1 MLKTTLSKS
10 SFLYEGNTIA
20 FSCFTFYCL
29 VWFFNWN
36 KVHLHSKLYVSCR
49 ILSVVILNF
58 NLRIILFFFDNF
70 RAFTLLH
77 RLQITISNKLYRCMT
92 LKYFFYHQIFFQ
104 DSAQTEKLTVFSN
117 PKYTACTFWN
127 TEHEHFEI
135 LSMKLNCKYWECMD
149 WNPRNT
155 DVPASVF
162 RRYCDTFLQL
172 PCSLFYN
179 DLRILKSI
187 IPYLPSSLY
196 FWLLYA
202 NLRVLLC
209 TNFI

>member
-36 KVHLHSKLYVSCR
+36 KVHLQSKLYVSCR

-58 NLRIILFFFDNF
+58 NLRIILFFCDNF

-92 LKYFFYHQIFFQ
+92 LKYFFTIKYFFKIVHKLKNLQ
-104 DSAQTEKLTVFSN
+104 CSQTL
-117 PKYTACTFWN
+117 N
-127 TEHEHFEI
+127 TQHEHFEI
-135 LSMKLNCKYWECMD
+135 LSMNILKYWA
-149 WNPRNT
+149 WN
-155 DVPASVF
+155 
-162 RRYCDTFLQL
+162 
-172 PCSLFYN
+172 
-179 DLRILKSI
+179 
-187 IPYLPSSLY
+187 
-196 FWLLYA
+196 
-202 NLRVLLC
+202 
-209 TNFI
+209 

>member
-104 DSAQTEKLTVFSN
+104 DSAQTEILTVFSN
-117 PKYTACTFWN
+117 PKYTAWTFWN

-162 RRYCDTFLQL
+162 RRYCDT
-172 PCSLFYN
+172 YHWN
-179 DLRILKSI
+179 WKVI
-187 IPYLPSSLY
+187 ICCRLSWCCPSRCAGS
-196 FWLLYA
+196 
-202 NLRVLLC
+202 C
-209 TNFI
+209 CMGM

>member
-36 KVHLHSKLYVSCR
+36 KVHLQSKLYVSCR

-104 DSAQTEKLTVFSN
+104 DSAQTEILTVFSN
-117 PKYTACTFWN
+117 PKYTAWTFWN

-155 DVPASVF
+155 DVPASVC
-162 RRYCDTFLQL
+162 RRYCDTLQ
-172 PCSLFYN
+172 PN
-179 DLRILKSI
+179 RLKVPPKIAGCLS
-187 IPYLPSSLY
+187 
-196 FWLLYA
+196 WLEQ
-202 NLRVLLC
+202 C
-209 TNFI
+209 TG

>member
-77 RLQITISNKLYRCMT
+77 RLQITISSKLYRCMT

-117 PKYTACTFWN
+117 PKYWAWTFWN

-162 RRYCDTFLQL
+162 RRYCDT
-172 PCSLFYN
+172 Y
-179 DLRILKSI
+179 
-187 IPYLPSSLY
+187 Y
-196 FWLLYA
+196 
-202 NLRVLLC
+202 
-209 TNFI
+209 

>member
-1 MLKTTLSKS
+1 MFLAESSVLSS
-10 SFLYEGNTIA
+10 LTSISESF
-20 FSCFTFYCL
+20 S
-29 VWFFNWN
+29 
-36 KVHLHSKLYVSCR
+36 
-49 ILSVVILNF
+49 
-58 NLRIILFFFDNF
+58 FFFDNF

-104 DSAQTEKLTVFSN
+104 DSAQTEILTVFSN
-117 PKYTACTFWN
+117 PKYTAWTFWN

-162 RRYCDTFLQL
+162 RRYCDTYSDIQIYSHNRLAF
-172 PCSLFYN
+172 
-179 DLRILKSI
+179 
-187 IPYLPSSLY
+187 
-196 FWLLYA
+196 
-202 NLRVLLC
+202 
-209 TNFI
+209 T

>member
-58 NLRIILFFFDNF
+58 NLRIILFFCDNF

-117 PKYTACTFWN
+117 PKYTAWTFWN

-155 DVPASVF
+155 DVPTSVF
-162 RRYCDTFLQL
+162 RRYCDTYSQTNNSDTELHPKQSLKFL
-172 PCSLFYN
+172 Y
-179 DLRILKSI
+179 
-187 IPYLPSSLY
+187 
-196 FWLLYA
+196 
-202 NLRVLLC
+202 
-209 TNFI
+209 

>member
-58 NLRIILFFFDNF
+58 NLRIILFYWQFGG
-70 RAFTLLH
+70 FTLLH
-77 RLQITISNKLYRCMT
+77 WLQITISNKLYRCMT

-104 DSAQTEKLTVFSN
+104 DSAQTEKLTVHKLKNLQCSQ
-117 PKYTACTFWN
+117 TLN
-127 TEHEHFEI
+127 TQHEHFEI
-135 LSMKLNCKYWECMD
+135 LSMNILKYWAWTF
-149 WNPRNT
+149 WNT
-155 DVPASVF
+155 EHEIK
-162 RRYCDTFLQL
+162 L
-172 PCSLFYN
+172 
-179 DLRILKSI
+179 
-187 IPYLPSSLY
+187 
-196 FWLLYA
+196 
-202 NLRVLLC
+202 
-209 TNFI
+209 

>member
-77 RLQITISNKLYRCMT
+77 RLQITISSKLYRCMT

-104 DSAQTEKLTVFSN
+104 DSAQTEKLTVHKLKNLQCSQ
-117 PKYTACTFWN
+117 TLN
-127 TEHEHFEI
+127 TQHEHFEI
-135 LSMKLNCKYWECMD
+135 LSMNILKYWA
-149 WNPRNT
+149 WN
-155 DVPASVF
+155 
-162 RRYCDTFLQL
+162 
-172 PCSLFYN
+172 
-179 DLRILKSI
+179 
-187 IPYLPSSLY
+187 
-196 FWLLYA
+196 
-202 NLRVLLC
+202 
-209 TNFI
+209 

>member
-117 PKYTACTFWN
+117 PKYTAWTFWN

-162 RRYCDTFLQL
+162 RRYCDTWPQEPLKTAKNGNFLKTKKI
-172 PCSLFYN
+172 SFW
-179 DLRILKSI
+179 LKSGH
-187 IPYLPSSLY
+187 
-196 FWLLYA
+196 F
-202 NLRVLLC
+202 
-209 TNFI
+209 